1 MTVAIPLR
9 NEPAARVRRLGL
21 GMAAL
26 IVVYGLFVA
35 AIPFLQGD
43 RFPAPPWALD
53 RPLALAGLFA
63 VPAVVAAFG
72 SIRGVRPLLIAAGVL
87 CFLQAFISFSGVT
100 LGFVVPAVV
109 LLALAGSA
117 GRDGARRDRAAGL
130 AGILIIV
137 LTIAAWV
144 SLFALTEPRCYVI
157 TRAADGTLVSTEVPA
172 TDAMLNGPAEIQGE
186 GEGCSSAEPTIQG
199 IGVSAV
205 LAIGAV
211 VSAGWVASRKESPEP
226 A

>member
-1 MTVAIPLR
+1 MTVALPMPD
-9 NEPAARVRRLGL
+9 EGAARVRRLGVA
-21 GMAAL
+21 MAAV
-26 IVVYGLFVA
+26 IVVYGVLVA

-43 RFPAPPWALD
+43 RFPAAPWALY
-53 RPLALAGLFA
+53 RPILLAALFA
-63 VPAVVAAFG
+63 VPAVVAAIG
-72 SIRGVRPLLIAAGVL
+72 AIRGLGPLLIAAGVL

-100 LGFVVPAVV
+100 LGFVVPAIV
-109 LLALAGSA
+109 LFALAGA
-117 GRDGARRDRAAGL
+117 TRREGARPDNTTGL
-130 AGILIIV
+130 AGILVIV

-157 TRAADGTLVSTEVPA
+157 TRAADGTLVTTEVPA
-172 TDAMLNGPAEIQGE
+172 TDAASSGPVEIQGE
-186 GEGCSSAEPTIQG
+186 GEGCGSAELTLQG

-211 VSAGWVASRKESPEP
+211 AIAGWVASRKRSPEP